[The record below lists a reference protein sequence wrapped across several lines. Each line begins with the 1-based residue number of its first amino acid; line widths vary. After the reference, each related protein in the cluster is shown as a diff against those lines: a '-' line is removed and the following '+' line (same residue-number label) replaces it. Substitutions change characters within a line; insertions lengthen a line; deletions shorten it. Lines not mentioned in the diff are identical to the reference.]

1 MTLVVDA
8 SVACKWFIS
17 ETLSDHAEMLLVNP
31 SARIAPNLIVAE
43 VCNVARAKLQRGE
56 ITPEQATIMVDEL
69 PGLLDELVP
78 CAQIA
83 GRALSIACTLDY
95 PSYDCFYL
103 ALAGARDARLVTAD
117 RKLRTKLATTRW
129 ARLLVGLGEPV

>member
-1 MTLVVDA
+1 LTLVVDA

-31 SARIAPNLIVAE
+31 SARIAPDLIVAE
-43 VCNVARAKLQRGE
+43 VCNVARTKLRRGE

-83 GRALSIACTLDY
+83 VRALSIACALDH
-95 PSYDCFYL
+95 PSYDCFYV
-103 ALAGARDARLVTAD
+103 ALAEARDARLVTAD
-117 RKLRTKLATTRW
+117 RRLRSKLASTRW
-129 ARLLVGLGEPV
+129 AALVIGLGEAI